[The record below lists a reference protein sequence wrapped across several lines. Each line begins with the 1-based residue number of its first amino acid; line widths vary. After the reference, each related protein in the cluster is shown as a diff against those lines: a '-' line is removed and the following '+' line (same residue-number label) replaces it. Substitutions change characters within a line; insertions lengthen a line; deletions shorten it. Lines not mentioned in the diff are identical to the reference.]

1 MKNQEKSDLSIFFI
15 SEEYKYIF
23 ALCYTD
29 KKLRADLLGITEEL
43 YEDNEKA
50 KIGVENRIV
59 FPSCRLAFKKI
70 VNDRFQTFP
79 GVLIFFGFH
88 IVHRSPE
95 LPGKLP
101 GISGDLRLRHLQGGI
116 FHQMNRT

>member
-29 KKLRADLLGITEEL
+29 KKLRADLLGITEDL

-50 KIGVENRIV
+50 KKWHNRI
-59 FPSCRLAFKKI
+59 AKI
-70 VNDRFQTFP
+70 VHPDTCKFTGFP
-79 GVLIFFGFH
+79 GAQEATAKLN
-88 IVHRSPE
+88 E
-95 LPGKLP
+95 LYAGMVK
-101 GISGDLRLRHLQGGI
+101 SAKEKDDE
-116 FHQMNRT
+116 